1 MSLLVAV
8 GGGITKSYAFVST
21 NGGRFFV
28 RDLNGIYPNLGYIVF
43 GGLFCLLVVAALL
56 ERNKRKRDGSKRES
70 DGGTQVWKGSA
81 KQYQYNGMNQK
92 TVLWIVGILLSISGL
107 CGIVVLVFALR

>member
-21 NGGRFFV
+21 SGGRFFV

-70 DGGTQVWKGSA
+70 GGGTQVWKESER
-81 KQYQYNGMNQK
+81 QK
-92 TVLWIVGILLSISGL
+92 NIEEIKFARWAIGILLGFGVCSIIFIFVYIG
-107 CGIVVLVFALR
+107 